1 MIMRKKIQI
10 LLSTACIAA
19 LLGGCALTEEP
30 AKDSSSNQNVKEDPR
45 QGNLDALNPTAY
57 SDVSGIALEPGS
69 YISIIGKNSESEFW
83 KEVEEGAKKAGEDLN
98 KKLGYKGEDKIKVNF
113 SGPSK
118 EMCIRDR
125 I

>member
-69 YISIIGKNSESEFW
+69 YISIIGMVSTYEPN
-83 KEVEEGAKKAGEDLN
+83 GMKANPDL
-98 KKLGYKGEDKIKVNF
+98 KCRGGLK
-113 SGPSK
+113 
-118 EMCIRDR
+118 
-125 I
+125 